1 VSTALECKYWR
12 QATKDFNHRVLSFDS
27 VISTKRNLV
36 SKQFFNFKFN
46 QEIDEETL
54 SLKPLLPDNAKT

>member
-1 VSTALECKYWR
+1 MQIPASGNQRLKPQSSIFRFC
-12 QATKDFNHRVLSFDS
+12 DFNQ
-27 VISTKRNLV
+27 RNLV